1 MAGKLVYTGKNRLG
15 NIVLGN
21 QNVDD
26 ILYLGLYKN
35 TTEPSFTAVL
45 TDIIV
50 VSGTSYSPKE
60 LNRGDW
66 VGVNNV
72 FTYARQTFSPSGENW
87 GNVTGYYIATT
98 NNLTGTLLWV
108 EQFTPPEPMLDSAI
122 LTIDPIISVV

>member
-1 MAGKLVYTGKNRLG
+1 
-15 NIVLGN
+15 
-21 QNVDD
+21 VDD

-87 GNVTGYYIATT
+87 GSVTGYYIATT

-108 EQFTPPEPMLDSAI
+108 EQFASPLSMLDSAI